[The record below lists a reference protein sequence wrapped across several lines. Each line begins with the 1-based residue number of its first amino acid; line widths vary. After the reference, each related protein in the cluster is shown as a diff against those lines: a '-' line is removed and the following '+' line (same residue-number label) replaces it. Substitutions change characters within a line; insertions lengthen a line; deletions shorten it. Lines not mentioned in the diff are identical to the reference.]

1 MTYID
6 ALQLFWLYYNYS
18 SELDISRHRGWE
30 YLKQMTFRLRVP
42 RPEHRSSDP
51 IEQENWKKNS
61 I

>member
-1 MTYID
+1 
-6 ALQLFWLYYNYS
+6 
-18 SELDISRHRGWE
+18 
-30 YLKQMTFRLRVP
+30 MTFRLRVP